1 MARFNAVNVGLRS
14 GLRRWGWPGATGL
27 VLLLLAAVLAS
38 TWLPNLAE
46 RSRNLTVAASAAA
59 EAEQQARRDRQ
70 RSLTAVTTLTPTQR
84 FASAFPDPELREAR
98 VATLL
103 ASARS
108 NGLSLQRGEF
118 RLTGEPQIGLLK
130 YSLNLPLSGSYAQ
143 LRAFVED
150 TQNRD
155 TAIALERMRLQRS
168 SARATVVDADL
179 TWSFYMRASPSE
191 VEAADAPKPLTPPTP
206 PKPPAL
212 KSAAKASTAR

>member
-1 MARFNAVNVGLRS
+1 MARFADVHVWSRNSLRH
-14 GLRRWGWPGATGL
+14 WGWPGATGL

-38 TWLPNLAE
+38 AWLPNLAE

-70 RSLTAVTTLTPTQR
+70 RSLTTATALTPAQR

-98 VATLL
+98 VADLL

-108 NGLSLQRGEF
+108 SGLSLQRGEF
-118 RLTGEPQIGLLK
+118 RLTREPQIGLLK

-168 SARATVVDADL
+168 SARAMVVDADL

-191 VEAADAPKPLTPPTP
+191 IEAAEPTKPLKPAAVKSAVKAP
-206 PKPPAL
+206 PKA
-212 KSAAKASTAR
+212 SAAR

>member
-1 MARFNAVNVGLRS
+1 MSRFNAISAWSHASLRA
-14 GLRRWGWPGATGL
+14 WGWPGAMGL
-27 VLLLLAAVLAS
+27 ALLLLAAVMAT
-38 TWLPNLAE
+38 TWLPNLE
-46 RSRNLTVAASAAA
+46 HQHRKLSVAAA

-70 RSLTAVTTLTPTQR
+70 RSLTTATALTPAQR

-98 VATLL
+98 VADLL

-108 NGLSLQRGEF
+108 SGLSLQRGEF
-118 RLTGEPQIGLLK
+118 RLTREPQIGLLK

-168 SARATVVDADL
+168 SARAMVVDADL

-191 VEAADAPKPLTPPTP
+191 IEAAEPTKPLKPAAVKSAVKAP
-206 PKPPAL
+206 PKA
-212 KSAAKASTAR
+212 SAAR